1 MNDGGC
7 AVAASAAPAAAA
19 APEHQALST
28 YFATKSDALD
38 ARLREKTL
46 SLRRLE
52 AQRSA
57 LNKQVR
63 ELREELVLLMEP
75 GCYVG
80 EIVKLMGKNRVL
92 VKTGSD
98 GKYISDIGA
107 KVDAAKL
114 TANTRVVLKSDS
126 YEVHRILPTKVDPL
140 VSLMKVEKVPDA
152 TYDMVGGL
160 DKQILELKEVIE
172 LPIKHPELF
181 EALGVAQPK
190 GVLMYG
196 PPGTGKTLLARAVAH
211 HTVRLGA
218 RAGLRSF
225 AARCLSPPPPP
236 PPAGLHLHPRV
247 WRRARAKIHWRGR
260 AHGARAVR
268 DGARGGADDYFHG
281 RGGLDRL
288 QPRRRRRRQ

>member
-1 MNDGGC
+1 MEEVEGVSYTAGGSL
-7 AVAASAAPAAAA
+7 AAHQ
-19 APEHQALST
+19 PEQLMGYYAG
-28 YFATKSDALD
+28 KSDELD
-38 ARLREKTL
+38 QKLREKAL

-57 LNKQVR
+57 LNKKVR

-92 VKTGSD
+92 VKQGTD
-98 GKYISDIGA
+98 GKYIADIGA
-107 KVDAAKL
+107 KVDASKL
-114 TANTRVVLKSDS
+114 VANTRVVLKSDS

-160 DKQILELKEVIE
+160 DKQIQELKEVIE

-211 HTVRLGA
+211 HTVRSVQCPEA
-218 RAGLRSF
+218 RPNLR
-225 AARCLSPPPPP
+225 P
-236 PPAGLHLHPRV
+236 
-247 WRRARAKIHWRGR
+247 
-260 AHGARAVR
+260 
-268 DGARGGADDYFHG
+268 
-281 RGGLDRL
+281 
-288 QPRRRRRRQ
+288 

>member
-1 MNDGGC
+1 MLGLVVGPRAMDVEPTHTSGG
-7 AVAASAAPAAAA
+7 SLSRSQ
-19 APEHQALST
+19 PEQVMA
-28 YFATKSDALD
+28 YYATKSDALD
-38 ARLREKTL
+38 AQLREKAL
-46 SLRRLE
+46 VLRRLE

-57 LNKQVR
+57 LNKKVR

-92 VKTGSD
+92 VKQGND
-98 GKYISDIGA
+98 GKYISDIGP

-160 DKQILELKEVIE
+160 DKQIQELKEVIE

-211 HTVRLGA
+211 HTVRL
-218 RAGLRSF
+218 
-225 AARCLSPPPPP
+225 
-236 PPAGLHLHPRV
+236 
-247 WRRARAKIHWRGR
+247 
-260 AHGARAVR
+260 
-268 DGARGGADDYFHG
+268 
-281 RGGLDRL
+281 
-288 QPRRRRRRQ
+288 

>member
-1 MNDGGC
+1 MEDAAPTHTAGGSL
-7 AVAASAAPAAAA
+7 AASQ
-19 APEHQALST
+19 PEQVMG
-28 YFATKSDALD
+28 YFAAKSDELD
-38 ARLREKTL
+38 QRLREKAL
-46 SLRRLE
+46 ILRRLE

-57 LNKQVR
+57 LNKKVR

-92 VKTGSD
+92 VKQGTD
-98 GKYISDIGA
+98 GKYISDIGP
-107 KVDAAKL
+107 KVDAEKL
-114 TANTRVVLKSDS
+114 TANTRVVLKSDT
-126 YEVHRILPTKVDPL
+126 YEVHRVLPTKVDPL

-160 DKQILELKEVIE
+160 DKQIQELKEVIE

-211 HTVRLGA
+211 HTVRAVCSVMGGGWWA
-218 RAGLRSF
+218 RSAGGCKPAPLPHSP
-225 AARCLSPPPPP
+225 ALCPDLSPPLLSPLPFP
-236 PPAGLHLHPRV
+236 HSAGLHLHPRV
-247 WRRARAKIHWRGR
+247 GRRAGAKVHW
-260 AHGARAVR
+260 
-268 DGARGGADDYFHG
+268 
-281 RGGLDRL
+281 
-288 QPRRRRRRQ
+288 